1 MDMDDS
7 FIPTSWLT
15 LIITNKT
22 RHIAD
27 DGTLDVAITGQRGA
41 HLIELFPEDN
51 TAPWGTMEDDLYS
64 KIQLP
69 CQVEVKGR
77 LSINAGEERG
87 GIFKLVIVVEKWRI
101 VKSPPKE
108 FLVSEDN
115 EVKCDGCNN
124 KSSRQGETM
133 PLKRLTGSASM
144 SESNHKRFKSVQPSS
159 NHEHFYSPRGVVSV
173 PSCQQPLPTTSVFQ
187 SPETVL
193 PSYLPHQSFSD
204 GRRRIV
210 RIAIN
215 AQAEEESV
223 DAMVV
228 YEDWR

>member
-69 CQVEVKGR
+69 CQVDVKGR

-115 EVKCDGCNN
+115 GNYND
-124 KSSRQGETM
+124 
-133 PLKRLTGSASM
+133 
-144 SESNHKRFKSVQPSS
+144 
-159 NHEHFYSPRGVVSV
+159 
-173 PSCQQPLPTTSVFQ
+173 
-187 SPETVL
+187 
-193 PSYLPHQSFSD
+193 
-204 GRRRIV
+204 V
-210 RIAIN
+210 RK
-215 AQAEEESV
+215 
-223 DAMVV
+223 
-228 YEDWR
+228 